1 MQNPVITNRQAAGM
15 YLLTWSVVI
24 IMNIILLFMSTS
36 NSALSIISESLVANI
51 LFAAMGLGLWF
62 PVLYGRMG
70 EGERRLFTITW
81 HIFACIASVALW
93 IGIQYVMLVYLFGE
107 KQEYAVYL
115 KRSIP
120 WKSATGIF
128 YYCTIVMAYYLM
140 IYYNNVRTSAVKE
153 SRLET
158 LVRESELSSLKAQ
171 INPHFLFNS
180 LNSISSLT
188 ITSPEK
194 AQEMI
199 IKLSEFLR
207 YSIAHRNENLTT
219 LEEELANLNRYID
232 IEKVRFGKRLE
243 VKQEIDNSALMLKIP
258 ALMLQPLMENA
269 LKYSMYDITG
279 PVTIELEIREQPEV
293 LWIRMKNRFD
303 PESGRKKGAGI
314 GLSNIR
320 KRLSVQYNRDDLM
333 MQFQENDIFEIQIVI
348 PQKRN

>member
-1 MQNPVITNRQAAGM
+1 MQNPVITTRQSLRI
-15 YLLTWSVVI
+15 YSLTWLTVLIV
-24 IMNIILLFMSTS
+24 NIILLFISTG
-36 NSALSIISESLVANI
+36 NSAASIITESLVANI
-51 LFAAMGLGLWF
+51 LFAAIGLGLWF
-62 PVLYGRMG
+62 PAIYGRMG
-70 EGERRLFTITW
+70 GESRVFIIVWHVFT
-81 HIFACIASVALW
+81 CIASVIIW
-93 IGIQYVMLVYLFGE
+93 IVLQYVILIYVFKNNPEYHTYLRNS
-107 KQEYAVYL
+107 L
-115 KRSIP
+115 P

-140 IYYNNVRTSAVKE
+140 VFYNNVRNSAVKE
-153 SRLET
+153 SKLET

-194 AQEMI
+194 AQDMI

-219 LEEELANLNRYID
+219 LEDELTNLNRYID

-243 VKQEIDNSALMLKIP
+243 VKQDIDNSALSMKIP
-258 ALMLQPLMENA
+258 ALILQPLMENA

-279 PVTIELEIREQPEV
+279 PVMIELEIKEQPEV
-293 LWIRMKNRFD
+293 LWIRMKNQYD
-303 PESGRKKGAGI
+303 PLSGLKKGAGM

-333 MQFQENDIFEIQIVI
+333 MIFKENDTFEIQIVV
-348 PQKRN
+348 PQKLN